1 MMISTTLPDKKKQN
15 PLSKLLAAL
24 ILLGLWQLAA
34 MAIGQEILFVS
45 PATTLS
51 RIWELGRTLAFWET
65 VARSCLRILLGFCLA
80 VGAGTVLAVLT
91 SFVPLLHSLFSP
103 LIGIVKATPVSSFIL
118 LALVWIKSWNLSIFI
133 SFLMVLPMVWANVS
147 QGIEA
152 TDAKLL
158 EVARLF
164 RFSRW
169 KTLWKVYLPSVRP
182 YFVAACT
189 TGMGFAWKS
198 GIAAEVLGTPRGTI
212 GRELYNA
219 KIYLETPDLFA
230 WTAVVVLMSVLIEK
244 GMLALLN
251 QSRRRKGGRP

>member
-15 PLSKLLAAL
+15 PLSTLLDAFFL
-24 ILLGLWQLAA
+24 FGRGLVADLEFG
-34 MAIGQEILFVS
+34 MFIIFFT
-45 PATTLS
+45 PPTTLS
-51 RIWELGRTLAFWET
+51 RIWELGRTLTFWET

-169 KTLWKVYLPSVRP
+169 KTLRKVYLPSVRP

-251 QSRRRKGGRP
+251 RSRRRKGGRP

>member
-1 MMISTTLPDKKKQN
+1 
-15 PLSKLLAAL
+15 
-24 ILLGLWQLAA
+24 
-34 MAIGQEILFVS
+34 
-45 PATTLS
+45 
-51 RIWELGRTLAFWET
+51 
-65 VARSCLRILLGFCLA
+65 
-80 VGAGTVLAVLT
+80 
-91 SFVPLLHSLFSP
+91 
-103 LIGIVKATPVSSFIL
+103 
-118 LALVWIKSWNLSIFI
+118 
-133 SFLMVLPMVWANVS
+133 MVLPMVWANVS

-251 QSRRRKGGRP
+251 RSRRRKGGRP